1 MQIQELG
8 HVVLNVRNLEDSLHF
23 YRDRLGLR
31 MTGEMGRA
39 TFLAGAAGRTHHELL
54 LIEVGPDAERGR
66 LGLNHLAFRIGTTDD
81 ELRSALSDLESR
93 GVVPTRIVDHGGVSH
108 SAFFDDPDGNNVEL
122 YIDVQPVWHPGL
134 VDASRGLGRGGTP
147 FTP

>member
-8 HVVLNVRNLEDSLHF
+8 HVVLNVRNLDDSVGF
-23 YRDRLGLR
+23 YRDRLGLHI
-31 MTGEMGRA
+31 TGEMGRA
-39 TFLAGAAGRTHHELL
+39 AFLAGAAGRTHHELL

-66 LGLNHLAFRIGTTDD
+66 LGLNHLAFRIGTSDD
-81 ELRSALSDLESR
+81 ELRTALADLADK
-93 GVVPTRIVDHGGVSH
+93 GVKPTRVVDHGGVSH

-122 YIDVQPVWHPGL
+122 YIDVQPAWHPGL